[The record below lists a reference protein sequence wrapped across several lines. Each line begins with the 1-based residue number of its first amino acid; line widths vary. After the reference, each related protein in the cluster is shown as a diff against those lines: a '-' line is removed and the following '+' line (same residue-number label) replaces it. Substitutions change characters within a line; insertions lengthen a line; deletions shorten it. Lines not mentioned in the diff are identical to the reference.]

1 MKKTVREI
9 IYMIDNHLLHYD
21 QSTQRNFIYMSMPQI
36 KTEDGDITR
45 AGNVIRSILQFDIQL
60 PALYFWDLGNGEYN
74 IHDGKQR
81 ILSLY
86 YFINPSPGLNVI
98 TRIKGRERSF
108 IGLSI
113 IDQEK
118 LLDYTFDIVIK
129 SGTPEQEEQSFY
141 LINTNSVPLTDYE
154 SLRGMF
160 HGTWIYEFEQYIELK
175 STVIDRVK
183 KIGRGEQAILFL
195 FNCFELLGDRIALT
209 RIKINLRG
217 IRNNSFDPHAFKM
230 DEIIE
235 LYSDLSKITSMSDE
249 RAIQVAGFII
259 RSGWDKNTILDY
271 YRAIIKLPNDV
282 KSWKFE
288 THFVAISRLIQ
299 HGIKCDGK
307 RFFSDDDKSIK
318 YKINQLCAYPTCG
331 ESNYK
336 DLEKDHIIA
345 WSRGGR
351 TDIDNLQLLCK
362 THNSSKGADDD
373 GFKG

>member
-1 MKKTVREI
+1 MKKTVKEI
-9 IYMIDNHLLHYD
+9 IDMIDTGNLHYD

-36 KTEDGDITR
+36 KTDDGELTR

-86 YFINPSPGLNVI
+86 YFIKPSKDLNVV
-98 TRIKGRERSF
+98 TRINGRERGF
-108 IGLSI
+108 RGLSS
-113 IDQEK
+113 IDQQK
-118 LLDYTFDIVIK
+118 LLNYVFDIVVK
-129 SGTPEQEEQSFY
+129 NGTPNHEEQSFY

-160 HGTWIYEFEQYIELK
+160 HGTWIYEFEQYLESK
-175 STVIDRVK
+175 QKVIDRVK

-195 FNCFELLGDRIALT
+195 YNCFELLGDRIPMT
-209 RIKINLRG
+209 RVKINLRG
-217 IRNNSFDPHAFKM
+217 VRNNSFDPVSFQM
-230 DEIIE
+230 DNVVE

-249 RAIQVAGFII
+249 RAIQVAGYII
-259 RSGWDKNTILDY
+259 HSGWDKDIILNY
-271 YRAIIKLPNDV
+271 YRSIMKLPNDV

-288 THFVAISRLIQ
+288 THVVAISKLIQ
-299 HGIKCDGK
+299 DGIKCDGK
-307 RFFSDDDKSIK
+307 RFFSDDDKSTK

-331 ESNYK
+331 ESKYK

-362 THNSSKGADDD
+362 SHNASKGADAD

>member
-1 MKKTVREI
+1 MRKTVKEI
-9 IYMIDNHLLHYD
+9 IQMIDNGKLHYD

-36 KTEDGDITR
+36 KTDDGELTR

-60 PALYFWDLGNGEYN
+60 PALYFWDKGNGEYN

-86 YFINPSPGLNVI
+86 YFIQPVSGLNVI
-98 TRIKGRERSF
+98 TRINGRERSF
-108 IGLSI
+108 KGLSTTN
-113 IDQEK
+113 QQK
-118 LLDYTFDIVIK
+118 LLNYAFDIVVK
-129 SGTPEQEEQSFY
+129 GGTPDQEEQSFY

-160 HGTWIYEFEQYIELK
+160 HGTWIYEFEQYLESK
-175 STVIDRVK
+175 SSVIDRVK

-195 FNCFELLGDRIALT
+195 YNCFELLGDRIPMT
-209 RIKINLRG
+209 RVKINLRG
-217 IRNNSFDPHAFKM
+217 IRNNSFVPASFQM
-230 DEIIE
+230 DNVVE

-249 RAIQVAGFII
+249 RAIQVAGYII
-259 RSGWDKNTILDY
+259 RSGWDKDTILDY
-271 YRAIIKLPNDV
+271 YRSIVKLPNDV
-282 KSWKFE
+282 KAWKFE
-288 THFVAISRLIQ
+288 THVVAISRLIQ
-299 HGIKCDGK
+299 DGIQCDGK
-307 RFFSDDDKSIK
+307 RFFSDDDKSTK
-318 YKINQLCAYPTCG
+318 YKISQLCSQPTCG

-345 WSRGGR
+345 WSRGGK

-362 THNSSKGADDD
+362 THNASKGADDD